1 VSSSHS
7 SPFGEGLNHTEVL
20 LIRDAVLAAYDKAR
34 TPEMSAA
41 DLRQLTQ
48 ALIQAELVA
57 ESRRRAEQGVRSLT
71 AGEEVVLAK
80 AVDNQINGV
89 GRLQALLDIP
99 GVEDIYIRG
108 NCPVQLRMEDG
119 RILLTDPIA
128 DTPEELFAQIQ
139 FLAAYHGSRE
149 RAFSPANPI
158 LDMALP
164 DGSRLAAACDVTP
177 WPVVSIRRHP
187 YVDITLD
194 DLVRMGSITASMRRF
209 LGACVRARRTIV
221 LSGMPAAGKT
231 VFLRALVREL
241 DDYVRFATVETEFE
255 LRLHTIPDRFPLL
268 VPWETR
274 PGSVESDANGR
285 PIGEI
290 ALGDLL
296 KPVLRHS
303 VTQVVWG
310 EVRGAE
316 AYAFLEGAGA
326 GLPGSMCTLHAESAE
341 DALDR
346 LVTAAMKGAPEMGSE
361 YMTRLA
367 AQGVDYVVHLEH
379 LDHTDIGGD
388 ALRFCAQIAE
398 VTRSVENGKVLTNMI
413 YKPDDTDDYDAD
425 PRGVFQQPPQL
436 KKPFNKVGFD
446 LRTLSTEATW
456 SDSLRLGKFA

>member
-1 VSSSHS
+1 MSSSHS

-128 DTPEELFAQIQ
+128 DTAEELFAQIQ